1 MGAFDLPKLM
11 VYVWFENGTSENVAF
26 MDTLS
31 AKEAKRFKETLE
43 GVRGMKVV
51 KVTLEDRRKRV
62 YTTYEFV

>member
-1 MGAFDLPKLM
+1 
-11 VYVWFENGTSENVAF
+11 

-43 GVRGMKVV
+43 RVRGMKVV

>member
-1 MGAFDLPKLM
+1 MSAFDLPKLM

-43 GVRGMKVV
+43 RVRGMKVV

>member
-11 VYVWFENGTSENVAF
+11 VYVWFENETSENVAF

-43 GVRGMKVV
+43 RVRGMKVV

>member
-11 VYVWFENGTSENVAF
+11 VHVWFENGTSENVAF

-51 KVTLEDRRKRV
+51 KVTLADRCKRV

>member
-43 GVRGMKVV
+43 RVRGMKVV

>member
-31 AKEAKRFKETLE
+31 ADRAKKFKETLE
-43 GVRGMKVV
+43 RVRWMKVV
-51 KVTLEDRRKRV
+51 KVTLEDRHKRV
-62 YTTYEFV
+62 YRTYEFV

>member
-51 KVTLEDRRKRV
+51 KVTLEDRRKRI